1 MTERTRNTRSNPIRY
16 HASRQRGFSVVEVL
30 MTLVLLALGAALAI
44 PSYKDMMAQRQVSN
58 GAEQL
63 ATFINTAQ
71 RVAVETN
78 EVVTV
83 SYSRMGAPDWC
94 IGAASGEQACDCT
107 QSDPAASGYCQIASQ
122 PFVMNKHAAGDLDLM
137 YAMEGD
143 GAYAFDPVR
152 GRVLGLDDSMTLE
165 LRSSSEAFGL
175 NLLVDGTGKV
185 ILCSNDSAHPV
196 PGYEGCPV
204 SLAAN

>member
-1 MTERTRNTRSNPIRY
+1 
-16 HASRQRGFSVVEVL
+16 

-83 SYSRMGAPDWC
+83 SYSRMGATDWC

-107 QSDPAASGYCQIASQ
+107 EIDSSAAGYCQIASQ
-122 PFVMNKHAAGDLDLM
+122 PFVMDKHAAGDLDLM
-137 YAMEGD
+137 HAMEGD
-143 GAYAFDPVR
+143 GTYAFDPVR
-152 GRVLGLDDSMTLE
+152 GLALDLDDSMTLE
-165 LRSSSEAFGL
+165 LRSSGEGFGL
-175 NLLVDGTGKV
+175 NLLVNSTGKV
-185 ILCSNDSAHPV
+185 VLCSDDIVNPV
-196 PGYEGCPV
+196 PGYEACPV
-204 SLAAN
+204 SLAIN